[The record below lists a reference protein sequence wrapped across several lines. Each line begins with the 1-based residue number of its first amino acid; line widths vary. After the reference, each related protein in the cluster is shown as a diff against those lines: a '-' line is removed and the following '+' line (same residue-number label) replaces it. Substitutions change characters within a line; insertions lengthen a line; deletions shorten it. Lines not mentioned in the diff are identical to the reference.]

1 MMTAV
6 LIVDDE
12 PDIAELF
19 ESEFQDFGF
28 TTFSA
33 GNINSA
39 KTILSS
45 NSIDIVLSDV
55 RMPGGNGIELLKW
68 VRANC
73 PPSLIFLIMTGYSDV
88 SLAEALSL
96 GAHGLF
102 AKPVDL
108 EKIIG
113 CARACMEL
121 RHDSGPANRRSTR
134 KPVNLRATITQ
145 VGDLSPFPATVL
157 DLSRGGFFFS
167 TPNQNVAPGAELDFR
182 IDCQIKNR
190 LEISGK
196 AIVRW
201 TKYLAGDST
210 QSSRSAPAKFG
221 AGAEFL
227 QLNKNSS
234 EDLLG
239 ILTILEIY
247 PIGDV
252 LALEE
257 DEIQQVSK

>member
-1 MMTAV
+1 MTTV

-12 PDIAELF
+12 PDITELF

-28 TTFSA
+28 TTFTA
-33 GNINSA
+33 GDIKTA
-39 KTILSS
+39 KSILAS

-68 VRANC
+68 ARTEC
-73 PPSLIFLIMTGYSDV
+73 PPSLVFLIMTGYSDV
-88 SLAEALSL
+88 SLADALSL

-113 CARACMEL
+113 CARACIEL
-121 RHDSGPANRRSTR
+121 RQDSGPANRRSTR
-134 KPVNLRATITQ
+134 KPVNLKASITQ
-145 VGDLSPFPATVL
+145 VGEPSPFPANVV

-167 TPNQNVAPGAELDFR
+167 HQNPKITPGTELDFR
-182 IDCQIKNR
+182 IDCQFKNR
-190 LEISGK
+190 LEISGR

-201 TKYLAGDST
+201 TKHITGEPN
-210 QSSRSAPAKFG
+210 QSSNNTPPILG
-221 AGAEFL
+221 AGVEFL
-227 QLNKNSS
+227 QLAKNSS
-234 EDLLG
+234 EDLLS
-239 ILTILEIY
+239 ILTILGIY

-252 LALEE
+252 LPS
-257 DEIQQVSK
+257 DDSEIQRTPK

>member
-1 MMTAV
+1 MTTV

-28 TTFSA
+28 TTFTA
-33 GNINSA
+33 GDIKIA
-39 KTILSS
+39 KSILAS

-68 VRANC
+68 VRTEC
-73 PPSLIFLIMTGYSDV
+73 PLSMIFLIMTGYSDV
-88 SLAEALSL
+88 SLADALSL

-121 RHDSGPANRRSTR
+121 RQDSGPANRRSTR
-134 KPVNLRATITQ
+134 KPVNLKATISL
-145 VGDLSPFPATVL
+145 VGEPAPFPATVV
-157 DLSRGGFFFS
+157 DLSRGGFYFS
-167 TPNQNVAPGAELDFR
+167 HQNPMITPGAELDFR

-201 TKYLAGDST
+201 TKHLAGDAG
-210 QSSRSAPAKFG
+210 QSANSIHPKLG

-227 QLNKNSS
+227 HLNKNSG

-252 LALEE
+252 LAL
-257 DEIQQVSK
+257 DDGEI

>member
-1 MMTAV
+1 MTAV

-28 TTFSA
+28 TTFTA
-33 GNINSA
+33 GNITTA
-39 KTILSS
+39 KSILAS

-68 VRANC
+68 VRTEC

-88 SLAEALSL
+88 SLADALSL

-121 RHDSGPANRRSTR
+121 RQDSGPANRRSTR
-134 KPVNLRATITQ
+134 KPVNLKATISQ
-145 VGDLSPFPATVL
+145 IGEPSPFPATVL

-167 TPNQNVAPGAELDFR
+167 HQNPMITPGAELDFR
-182 IDCQIKNR
+182 MDCQIKNR

-201 TKYLAGDST
+201 TKHMPEQAN
-210 QSSRSAPAKFG
+210 QSSNNSPPILG
-221 AGAEFL
+221 AGVEFL
-227 QLNKNSS
+227 QLAKNSS
-234 EDLLG
+234 EDLLS

-252 LALEE
+252 LAP
-257 DEIQQVSK
+257 DDSEIQQTPK